1 MALRKKKQL
10 GGPTESKAPTT
21 NANKNAIIGKPVP
34 MPTLKGNGNGKKP
47 VPMPTLQGKKGST
60 NTTTSPKK
68 GAFTNFQNGGA
79 LNTST
84 YNKSNKGIQD
94 NITKGGVNKRRGEMI
109 NADEE
114 LKDDRNNKKPR
125 LTKVKKVKLK
135 KKIVSKIPNSYQ
147 GGGFLEPG
155 IENID

>member
-10 GGPTESKAPTT
+10 GGKSVVDPGTIKPKGKNSKLEALRDSGVRMPGDKGYPTKPSSIPKIKATH
-21 NANKNAIIGKPVP
+21 
-34 MPTLKGNGNGKKP
+34 GNI
-47 VPMPTLQGKKGST
+47 
-60 NTTTSPKK
+60 
-68 GAFTNFQNGGA
+68 FTKQKGGA
-79 LNTST
+79 LNSST

-135 KKIVSKIPNSYQ
+135 KKIVSKIPNIYQ
-147 GGGFLEPG
+147 SGGFLEPG
-155 IENID
+155 TESID